1 MSSPER
7 DNVAVLSSELPSLI
21 KNPKGSVLRNSSLV
35 TQLARLEIWQLD
47 RELEVLHP
55 EV

>member
-7 DNVAVLSSELPSLI
+7 DTVVILSSELASLI
-21 KNPKGSVLRNSSLV
+21 KNPKGGVLKNSSLV
-35 TQLARLEIWQLD
+35 SQLVQLEIWQLD
-47 RELEVLHP
+47 HELEVLHP